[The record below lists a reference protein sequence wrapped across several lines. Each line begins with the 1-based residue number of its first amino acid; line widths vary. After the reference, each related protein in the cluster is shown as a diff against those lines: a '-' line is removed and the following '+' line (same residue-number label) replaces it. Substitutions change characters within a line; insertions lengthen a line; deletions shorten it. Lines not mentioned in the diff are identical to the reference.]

1 VVQRQRDCDSI
12 IILERK
18 ILMTDS
24 FMKRQQ
30 ELKANLTMQIR
41 DVIDGAESEGR
52 GLDAAE
58 LEKIDRIEA
67 DIQAAQRS
75 IEVAEKTEVRAAE
88 FADAAR
94 GFSPVEDVQAG
105 SAEIFRAMARG
116 EVRGHEFSPSEK
128 RTALVSSVNTVPVSF
143 LDRVYDL
150 ARLVGPYLETS
161 EVFLRDSGN
170 DFRIPVLTG
179 YSTANAVT
187 EGSAI
192 GISNATYD
200 SILLDPQKQAFIV
213 QISNELVQD
222 AGFGLEES
230 ISRQAGVAIGT
241 RANTVIHTAVTA
253 VAGTGVTSGT
263 AVGFTT
269 DDLIS
274 LAYSVDGL
282 ARMLP
287 GTGYMANTETLGF
300 IRRLKDGDGRYIY
313 DPVVGQPSTILGMP
327 VYENPAVAAI
337 GTAGGTFPVLF
348 GHWESVKVA
357 TTGLQVSVSSDA
369 YFTNDVTGYRF
380 VYRLGAS
387 VANGNAH
394 IKMLRTGAA

>member
-1 VVQRQRDCDSI
+1 
-12 IILERK
+12 
-18 ILMTDS
+18 MTDS

-52 GLDAAE
+52 GLDTAE

-94 GFSPVEDVQAG
+94 GFSPVEDVEAG
-105 SAEIFRAMARG
+105 TAEIFRAMARG

-128 RTALVSSVNTVPVSF
+128 RTALVSSANTVPVSF

-161 EVFLRDSGN
+161 ELFVRDSGN
-170 DFRIPVLTG
+170 DFRIPVLSG

-192 GISNATYD
+192 GISNATYE

-213 QISNELVQD
+213 QLSNELVQD
-222 AGFGLEES
+222 AGFNIEES

-380 VYRLGAS
+380 VYRLGAG
-387 VANGNAH
+387 VANGNDH

>member
-1 VVQRQRDCDSI
+1 
-12 IILERK
+12 
-18 ILMTDS
+18 MTDS
-24 FMKRQQ
+24 FLKRQQ

-52 GLDAAE
+52 GLDTAE
-58 LEKIDRIEA
+58 LEKINRIES
-67 DIQAAQRS
+67 DIEAAQRS
-75 IEVAEKTEVRAAE
+75 VEVAEKSELRAAE

-94 GFSPVEDVQAG
+94 GFSPVEDVATG

-116 EVRGHEFSPSEK
+116 EIRGHEFSPSEK
-128 RTALVSSVNTVPVSF
+128 RTALVSSANTVPVDF

-150 ARLVGPYLETS
+150 AKLVGPYLETS

-179 YSTANAVT
+179 YSTAAEVT

-200 SILLDPQKQAFIV
+200 SILLDPKKQAFIV
-213 QISNELVQD
+213 QLSNELVQD
-222 AGFGLEES
+222 AGFDIEEN

-241 RANTVIHTAVTA
+241 RVNTVVHAAVTA

-263 AVGFTT
+263 ATGFTT
-269 DDLIS
+269 DDLIE

-287 GTGYMANTETLGF
+287 GTGYMTNTQTLGF
-300 IRRLKDGDGRYIY
+300 IRKLKDGDGRYIY

-348 GHWESVKVA
+348 GHWESVKIA
-357 TTGLQVSVSSDA
+357 TTGLQASVSSDA

-380 VYRLGAS
+380 VYRLGAG

-394 IKMLRTGAA
+394 IKMLRTGA

>member
-1 VVQRQRDCDSI
+1 
-12 IILERK
+12 
-18 ILMTDS
+18 MTDS
-24 FMKRQQ
+24 FLKRQQ

-41 DVIDGAESEGR
+41 DVIDSAEAEGR
-52 GLDAAE
+52 GLDSAE
-58 LEKIDRIEA
+58 LQKIDRIEA
-67 DIQAAQRS
+67 DIQSAQRS
-75 IEVAEKTEVRAAE
+75 IEVAEKTESRAAE

-94 GFSPVEDVQAG
+94 GFSPVEDVATG

-128 RTALVSSVNTVPVSF
+128 RTALVSSANTVPVDF

-150 ARLVGPYLETS
+150 AKLVGPYLETS

-179 YSTANAVT
+179 YSTAAEVT

-200 SILLDPQKQAFIV
+200 SILLDPKKQAFIV
-213 QISNELVQD
+213 QLSNELVQD
-222 AGFGLEES
+222 AGFNIEES
-230 ISRQAGVAIGT
+230 IARQAGVAIGT
-241 RANTVIHTAVTA
+241 RVNTLVHAAVTS

-263 AVGFTT
+263 ATGFTT

-274 LAYSVDGL
+274 LAYSTDGL

-287 GTGYMANTETLGF
+287 GTGYQMNTETLGF
-300 IRRLKDGDGRYIY
+300 VRRLKDGDGRFIY

-348 GHWESVKVA
+348 GHWESVKIA

-369 YFTNDVTGYRF
+369 YFGNDVTGYRF
-380 VYRLGAS
+380 VYRIGAG

-394 IKMLRTGAA
+394 IKMLKTKA